1 MSCLW
6 KQLPDKMLHPKPLA
20 KKATTK
26 NGSKFEISTFWTS
39 FTQAKTS
46 TDGQFVQ

>member
-6 KQLPDKMLHPKPLA
+6 KQFLDEMLQQKTLA
-20 KKATTK
+20 NKAQIFF
-26 NGSKFEISTFWTS
+26 GSRIEISTFWTS
-39 FTQAKTS
+39 FTKAKTL